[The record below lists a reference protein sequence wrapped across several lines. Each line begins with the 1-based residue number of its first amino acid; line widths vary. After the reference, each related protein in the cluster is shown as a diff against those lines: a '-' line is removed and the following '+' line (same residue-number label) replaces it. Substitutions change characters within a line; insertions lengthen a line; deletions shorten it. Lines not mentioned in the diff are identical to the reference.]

1 MSLPSRCGKAWSSEE
16 IQQLLKEV
24 RRKETHN
31 QIASTHE
38 RTIGGVRARL
48 KGLAADYYF
57 NDNRPLEE
65 IMKFTGLDSET
76 ISDAISK
83 RQYEMD
89 MKEKTTKLKVSQPQ
103 QQTIPQLVQSQ
114 PKKEYMTEILG
125 EIRDMMK
132 EMLVLLKEKN

>member
-38 RTIGGVRARL
+38 RTVGGIRARL

-83 RQYEMD
+83 RQYEID
-89 MKEKTTKLKVSQPQ
+89 MKEKKEKMAPILQTT
-103 QQTIPQLVQSQ
+103 LVG
-114 PKKEYMTEILG
+114 PTEIKKEGMISLLT

-132 EMLVLLKEKN
+132 EMLEILKKD